1 MIINRHR
8 NHRECSIGTALI
20 PCLTLFQAKLFE
32 SRAELELLV
41 NLNVW
46 DYVKPEFEKIT
57 KEVNILIKKAKHIRR
72 YKYTEQNLEP
82 IEGALE
88 GLQESLVAYEE
99 AAKRA
104 KLDGA

>member
-1 MIINRHR
+1 
-8 NHRECSIGTALI
+8 L
-20 PCLTLFQAKLFE
+20 
-32 SRAELELLV
+32 RAELELLL

-72 YKYTEQNLEP
+72 YKYTTEQNFEP

-99 AAKRA
+99 DAKRA
-104 KLDGA
+104 NLDGA